1 MSYRIKNCN
10 YRQRGA
16 ALITALVMLT
26 IMTLLAISSMSTNTL
41 EEKMASNAQQVERAF
56 HTAET
61 GLQMVLADNNAF
73 DTNNNV
79 NNNNTPFNMS
89 DDVYD
94 YGANADGQR
103 DTIGEE
109 AVVGYTGSGIAYRTR
124 TTYRA
129 NFRQKTPPK
138 RSADGWNAEIYSC
151 DHFDLAA
158 TGDIRTPFPADDPIG
173 ISTTLHAGA
182 YQVGPK

>member
-103 DTIGEE
+103 D
-109 AVVGYTGSGIAYRTR
+109 
-124 TTYRA
+124 
-129 NFRQKTPPK
+129 
-138 RSADGWNAEIYSC
+138 
-151 DHFDLAA
+151 
-158 TGDIRTPFPADDPIG
+158 
-173 ISTTLHAGA
+173 
-182 YQVGPK
+182 